1 MPKRPVSAT
10 HGAMTDMPTG
20 LIRRGGAYSLR
31 RRIPTDLLEAY
42 GGRKEVVKALGT
54 SDRQEAKR
62 LHAIAWVALDQEFE
76 ARRSKLHDGVAL
88 ASGSKPSRVMSP
100 ITGEPISP
108 SVIALVHLDTLR
120 SRRDKA
126 AREGWLVRFNRESKE
141 ALVLYQAMLD
151 GDVSSSGEDL
161 RVIEGK
167 RNGLRA
173 FLTGEGSMGLAVRRR
188 TLVPIGEAENQLR
201 ALTTTTWDQ
210 LVTKWAAER
219 KPEAKTHKA
228 HQAIA
233 NEFKAI
239 VGDFPVEQLT
249 KRHGLTFKDGLVAKG
264 VTPANLKTKL
274 SRART
279 LVNYGYDNDLVG
291 VRIMDG
297 LRAPKSK
304 VGGRKPYSDEA
315 LEKLFSGP
323 VHTQGWRPIQGRGE
337 ASYWLPLIAVYSGAR
352 LEEIAG
358 LRVSD
363 VLPLALSQGDSSDKG
378 WFFRIE
384 LKPESN
390 RRLKT
395 DQSERVTPIHPE
407 LIRLGIIEYAKY
419 LSSSGE
425 LYLFPRLTPQVSGKR
440 ANKWGEWFGKYRK
453 EICGVDDPRIDFHS
467 FRHTFKDACREAQ
480 VPEGL
485 QRQMMGHEAKDVA
498 DGYGSGYSR
507 RTVTEAIATVKV
519 LGMPDV
525 IRVTYGQK

>member
-1 MPKRPVSAT
+1 
-10 HGAMTDMPTG
+10 MTDMPTG

-31 RRIPTDLLEAY
+31 RRIPHDLLEAY

-76 ARRSKLHDGVAL
+76 ARRSKRDDGVAP
-88 ASGSKPSRVMSP
+88 ATGSKPSRVMSP

-120 SRRDKA
+120 SRRDRA
-126 AREGWLVRFNRESKE
+126 ASEGWLVRFNRESKE
-141 ALVLYQAMLD
+141 ALVFYQAMLD

-201 ALTTTTWDQ
+201 ARTTTTWDQ

-233 NEFKAI
+233 NEFKAL

-249 KRHGLTFKDGLVAKG
+249 KRHGLAFKDGLVAKG

-274 SRART
+274 SRAKT

-304 VGGRKPYSDEA
+304 AGGRKPYSDDA
-315 LEKLFSGP
+315 LQKLFSGP
-323 VHTQGWRPIQGRGE
+323 VHVEGYRPVQGRGE
-337 ASYWLPLIAVYSGAR
+337 ASYWLPLIAAYSGAR

-363 VLPLALSQGDSSDKG
+363 V
-378 WFFRIE
+378 
-384 LKPESN
+384 
-390 RRLKT
+390 T
-395 DQSERVTPIHPE
+395 
-407 LIRLGIIEYAKY
+407 
-419 LSSSGE
+419 
-425 LYLFPRLTPQVSGKR
+425 
-440 ANKWGEWFGKYRK
+440 
-453 EICGVDDPRIDFHS
+453 
-467 FRHTFKDACREAQ
+467 
-480 VPEGL
+480 
-485 QRQMMGHEAKDVA
+485 
-498 DGYGSGYSR
+498 
-507 RTVTEAIATVKV
+507 
-519 LGMPDV
+519 
-525 IRVTYGQK
+525 

>member
-1 MPKRPVSAT
+1 
-10 HGAMTDMPTG
+10 MPTG

-31 RRIPTDLLEAY
+31 RRIPNDLLSTY

-54 SDRQEAKR
+54 NDREEAKR
-62 LHAIAWVALDQEFE
+62 LHALAWVALDQEFE
-76 ARRSKLHDGVAL
+76 AHRSRHDEQVAT
-88 ASGSKPSRVMSP
+88 ASQGNPSRVISP

-108 SVIALVHLDTLR
+108 SVIALVHLDNLR

-126 AREGWLVRFNRESKE
+126 AKEGWLVRFNRESKE

-188 TLVPIGEAENQLR
+188 TLVPTGEAENQLR
-201 ALTTTTWDQ
+201 ARTTTTWDQ
-210 LVTKWAAER
+210 LVRKWAAER
-219 KPEAKTHKA
+219 QPEAKTHKA

-233 NEFKAI
+233 NEFKAL

-249 KRHGLTFKDGLVAKG
+249 KRHGLAFKDGLVAKG

-274 SRART
+274 SRAKT

-304 VGGRKPYSDEA
+304 SAGRKPYSDDA

-323 VHTQGWRPIQGRGE
+323 VHSKGWRPVQGRGE
-337 ASYWLPLIAVYSGAR
+337 ASYWLPLIAAYSGAR

-358 LRVSD
+358 LRTSD
-363 VLPLALSQGDSSDKG
+363 VAALALSQGSAADTG
-378 WFFRIE
+378 WFFKIE
-384 LKPESN
+384 SRPESN

-395 DQSERVTPIHPE
+395 HQSERETPVHPE
-407 LIRLGIIEYAKY
+407 LIRLGIIRYAQS
-419 LSSSGE
+419 LAASGE
-425 LYLFPRLTPQVSGKR
+425 VYLFPRLTPQASGRR
-440 ANKWGEWFGKYRK
+440 ANKWGEWFGHYRK
-453 EICGVDDPRIDFHS
+453 VTCGIDDTRIDFHS
-467 FRHTFKDACREAQ
+467 FRHTFKDACREANI
-480 VPEGL
+480 PEGL

-507 RTVTEAIATVKV
+507 RATTEAIAKVKIV
-519 LGMPDV
+519 GMPF
-525 IRVTYGQK
+525 IKPQN

>member
-1 MPKRPVSAT
+1 
-10 HGAMTDMPTG
+10 MTDMPTG

-31 RRIPTDLLEAY
+31 RRIPNDLLAAY
-42 GGRKEVVKALGT
+42 GGRKEIVKALGT

-76 ARRSKLHDGVAL
+76 AHRSKEDQGVVPAT
-88 ASGSKPSRVMSP
+88 GSTPSRVMSP

-126 AREGWLVRFNRESKE
+126 AKEGWLVRFNRESKE

-151 GDVSSSGEDL
+151 GDVSSQGEDL

-173 FLTGEGSMGLAVRRR
+173 FLTGDGSMGLAVRRR
-188 TLVPIGEAENQLR
+188 TLVPSGEDENQLR
-201 ALTTTTWDQ
+201 ARTTTSWDH

-219 KPEAKTHKA
+219 RPEAKTYKA

-249 KRHGLTFKDGLVAKG
+249 KRHGLAFKDGLVARG

-274 SRART
+274 SRAKT
-279 LVNYGYDNDLVG
+279 LINYGYDNDLVG

-304 VGGRKPYSDEA
+304 AAGRKPYSDDA
-315 LEKLFSGP
+315 LQKLFSGP
-323 VHTQGWRPIQGRGE
+323 VHTEGWRPVQGRGE
-337 ASYWLPLIAVYSGAR
+337 AAYWLPLIAAYSGAR

-358 LRVSD
+358 LRAGD
-363 VLPLALSQGDSSDKG
+363 VVELALGPGSSDKSA
-378 WFFRIE
+378 WF
-384 LKPESN
+384 LKFESRPNEN

-395 DQSERVTPIHPE
+395 NGSEREAPIHPE
-407 LIRLGIIEYAKY
+407 LIRLGLVRYAKAIQ
-419 LSSSGE
+419 E
-425 LYLFPRLTPQVSGKR
+425 TNDTHLFPKLTAQASGQR
-440 ANKWGEWFGKYRK
+440 ANKWGEWFGKYRRD
-453 EICGVDDPRIDFHS
+453 ICGIDDDRIDFHS
-467 FRHTFKDACREAQ
+467 FRHTFKDACREANL
-480 VPEGL
+480 PERL
-485 QRQMMGHEAKDVA
+485 QRQIMGHEAKDVA
-498 DGYGSGYSR
+498 DNYGVGFSR
-507 RTVTEAIATVKV
+507 RAVSEAIKAVRL
-519 LGMPDV
+519 LGMPH
-525 IRVTYGQK
+525 IKPPT